1 MKKSP
6 RLRRQLELEIAAALL
21 AKACALAVIYLAFF
35 SGSPAVPTA
44 ARWLFGGA
52 R

>member
-1 MKKSP
+1 MKS
-6 RLRRQLELEIAAALL
+6 RLRRQLEIEIAAALL
-21 AKACALAVIYLAFF
+21 AKACALAAIYFAFF
-35 SGSPAVPTA
+35 SSSPAVPSA